1 MGRRKGDG
9 LGRFGGRKKGTSN
22 KVTADFKDFIKSVLN
37 NSKQDILTDLQAV
50 EPYQRLQILERLISY
65 VVPKQTQSQ
74 IDASL
79 DIENNFV
86 QIPQGMTKEE
96 CQKILDDHKSYEGM
110 NPEEFQKYFYNRMK
124 QLGWTKTN

>member
-9 LGRFGGRKKGTSN
+9 LGRFGGRKKGTTN
-22 KVTADFKDFIKSVLN
+22 KVTSDFKDFIKSVLN

-50 EPYQRLQILERLISY
+50 EPYQRLQFFEKLIAY
-65 VVPKQTQSQ
+65 VVPKQTQTQLDAQ
-74 IDASL
+74 I

-96 CQKILDDHKSYEGM
+96 CKKLLESQMHHKNM
-110 NPEEFQKYFYNRMK
+110 NPEDLQNYCEQELKRY
-124 QLGWTKTN
+124 GWIKEN